1 LGLIRRSRAIVAQT
15 DTRAVHGVPKN
26 IPLDVLEAP
35 ASESAVPLRKGEAS
49 NKLLGLE
56 LIRFLS
62 AAAVL
67 VFHYQHFEFR
77 DGALSADFQR
87 TRQPFYAALSF
98 VYEHG
103 FHGVQLFWC
112 ISGFIF
118 FWKYR
123 GTIAAGT
130 MSGRRFFVLR
140 FSRLYPLHFATLLL
154 VSLLLIIYH
163 YTNGG
168 IFVYRYNDLRHFVL
182 QLFMAS
188 NWGLQK
194 GDSFDGPIWSISV
207 EILIYALFYGSLSII
222 GKSWLFNVGVVAVWA
237 VSKFLGV
244 HSPIIDCAALFY
256 AGGLAAILYQSVS
269 NRYRR
274 AATVAAWG
282 LIGVLCWGAWMFDVF
297 SRERVQAPFLLLFT
311 PALLFCLCGDFK
323 IGATARRCVEAAGNM
338 TYSSYLLHFPLQLA
352 LVIGFTACGAEI
364 PFYHPGFF
372 CAFMA
377 VTLLCSYFV
386 YQYFELPAQRV
397 LRRRL
402 G

>member
-1 LGLIRRSRAIVAQT
+1 M
-15 DTRAVHGVPKN
+15 PKA
-26 IPLDVLEAP
+26 EA
-35 ASESAVPLRKGEAS
+35 A

-62 AAAVL
+62 AVAVL

-77 DGALSADFQR
+77 GGGLTADFQR

-123 GTIAAGT
+123 ETIAAGK

-154 VSLLLIIYH
+154 VSVLLIIYH

-168 IFVYRYNDLRHFVL
+168 IFVYLYNDLRHFVL

-207 EILIYALFYGSLSII
+207 EVLVYALFYGALATI
-222 GKSWLFNVGVVAVWA
+222 GKSWLFNVGVLAVWA
-237 VSKFLGV
+237 ASKFLGV

-256 AGGLAAILYQSVS
+256 AGGLAAILYQSLS
-269 NRYRR
+269 NPHRS
-274 AATVAAWG
+274 AATVAAWCF
-282 LIGVLCWGAWMFDVF
+282 ICILCLVAWWFDVF
-297 SRERVQAPFLLLFT
+297 NRERVQAPFLLVFT
-311 PALLFCLCGDFK
+311 PALLFCLCRDFK

-352 LVIGFTACGAEI
+352 LVIGFAVCGAKI
-364 PFYHPGFF
+364 PFYNPYFF
-372 CAFMA
+372 CAFMGA
-377 VTLLCSYFV
+377 TLLASYFV
-386 YQYFELPAQRV
+386 YQHFELPAQRV

>member
-1 LGLIRRSRAIVAQT
+1 MIVAQT
-15 DTRAVHGVPKN
+15 DTRGVLLAPESVASDVTASLASADAVSP
-26 IPLDVLEAP
+26 
-35 ASESAVPLRKGEAS
+35 RKAEP

-67 VFHYQHFEFR
+67 IFHYQHFKFR
-77 DGALSADFQR
+77 DGDLTADFQR
-87 TRQPFYAALSF
+87 TKQPFYAALSF

-123 GTIAAGT
+123 ETIAAGM

-140 FSRLYPLHFATLLL
+140 FSRLYPLHLATLLL
-154 VSLLLIIYH
+154 VTLLLVIYH
-163 YTNGG
+163 FTNGG
-168 IFVYRYNDLRHFVL
+168 IFVYRYNDLRHFIL

-194 GDSFDGPIWSISV
+194 GDSFDGPIWSISI
-207 EILIYALFYGSLSII
+207 EILVYAIFFGALLTA
-222 GKSWLFNVGVVAVWA
+222 GKSWLINVGVLAIWMA
-237 VSKFLGV
+237 SKFLGI
-244 HSPIIDCAALFY
+244 HSRVIDCAALFY
-256 AGGLAAILYQSVS
+256 AGGLSAILYQSIS
-269 NRYRR
+269 SPRR
-274 AATVAAWG
+274 RFAATASAWC
-282 LIGVLCWGAWMFDVF
+282 LVCVLAVLAWRFDVF
-297 SRERVQAPFLLLFT
+297 ERERVQNPFLMIFT

-352 LVIGFTACGAEI
+352 IVIGFTVCGAEI
-364 PFYHPGFF
+364 PFYHSGFF

-377 VTLLCSYFV
+377 ATLLASYFV
-386 YQYFELPAQRV
+386 YQRFELPAQRA
-397 LRRRL
+397 LRRRF